1 MTIDNNDWKNFKR
14 DANRVGFW
22 TLGKVLL
29 IILIALVVGALI
41 WGANV
46 LLSGP
51 RGQGDAIVQKN
62 SSENFIAAQA
72 RFEDLYQE
80 IEASQGNIDIAKNA
94 LANDPDD
101 RTLQTNLNGVLAHCN
116 NTVGDYNAE
125 ARKFLSEEFRA
136 VDLPPSIDAD
146 TTCK

>member
-1 MTIDNNDWKNFKR
+1 MTIDNNDWRNLKK
-14 DANRVGFW
+14 DVNRVGFW

-29 IILIALVVGALI
+29 IIFIAFVVAGLI

-51 RGQGDAIVQKN
+51 RGQGEAIVQRN

-80 IEASQGNIDIAKNA
+80 IEASQGNIDVAKNA
-94 LANDPDD
+94 LANDPED
-101 RTLQTNLNGVLAHCN
+101 RTLQTNLSGVLAHCN
-116 NTVGDYNAE
+116 NTVADYNAE
-125 ARKFLSEEFRA
+125 ARKFLSEDFRA
-136 VDLPPSIDAD
+136 VDLPASIDAD